1 MGDVPVDGEPTTSA
15 LTLVEKPGGER
26 TPADGAATPESSG
39 PIEAALAYQFHGAV
53 CVLFDVLH
61 TAGETF
67 DNDFTAWVIYC
78 AFLVSS
84 AADTLRDIAARRHV
98 DAFSPGVLS
107 AQSVSEM
114 TGIPRE
120 TVRRK
125 ILDLVARGRLVR
137 MPNGRFKCLV
147 DETMARALTERLTAN
162 DPFGRP
168 TARLW
173 PMAGK

>member
-1 MGDVPVDGEPTTSA
+1 MSGAPALKRNEAPGLSGDATRPDSARMVEP
-15 LTLVEKPGGER
+15 
-26 TPADGAATPESSG
+26 
-39 PIEAALAYQFHGAV
+39 ALAYQFHGAV

-61 TAGETF
+61 TAGEAF

-84 AADTLRDIAARRHV
+84 AADTLRDIAARRHAS
-98 DAFSPGVLS
+98 DFSPGVLS

-125 ILDLVARGRLVR
+125 ILVLVAAGRLIR

-147 DETMARALTERLTAN
+147 DEALARALTERLTGA
-162 DPFGRP
+162 DPVVRP
-168 TARLW
+168 PPRPW
-173 PMAGK
+173 PTVVE